1 MQTPQASHQ
10 KPARLRREAQL
21 EQETAGHK
29 LDAQTVSNL
38 VPVPLTALE
47 ETRLCD
53 GCHLFLNTRAW
64 DAQPGHKQCWRTI

>member
-10 KPARLRREAQL
+10 KPARSGEAQLRREAQL
-21 EQETAGHK
+21 ERETAGHK

-53 GCHLFLNTRAW
+53 GCHLF
-64 DAQPGHKQCWRTI
+64 